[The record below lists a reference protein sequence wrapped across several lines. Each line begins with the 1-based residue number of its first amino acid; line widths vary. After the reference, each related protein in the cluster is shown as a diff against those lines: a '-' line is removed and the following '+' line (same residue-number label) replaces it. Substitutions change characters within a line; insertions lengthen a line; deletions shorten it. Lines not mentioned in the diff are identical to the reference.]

1 MPLLIVVTLVYGVEI
16 SVLRVPF
23 GVGTG
28 GGNIIGVTNR
38 LRTVSVSLAISIF
51 SVVELVPIVLAVGSA
66 VAA

>member
-1 MPLLIVVTLVYGVEI
+1 MPLLIVVTLVYVVET

-38 LRTVSVSLAISIF
+38 LRTVSVSLATSIF

-66 VAA
+66 AAA

>member
-1 MPLLIVVTLVYGVEI
+1 MPLLIVVTLVYVVEI

-28 GGNIIGVTNR
+28 GGNIIGITNR
-38 LRTVSVSLAISIF
+38 LRTVSVSLATSIF
-51 SVVELVPIVLAVGSA
+51 SIVELVPIVLVVGSA

>member
-1 MPLLIVVTLVYGVEI
+1 MPLLIVVTLVYGVET

-51 SVVELVPIVLAVGSA
+51 SVVELVPIVLVVGSA
-66 VAA
+66 TAA